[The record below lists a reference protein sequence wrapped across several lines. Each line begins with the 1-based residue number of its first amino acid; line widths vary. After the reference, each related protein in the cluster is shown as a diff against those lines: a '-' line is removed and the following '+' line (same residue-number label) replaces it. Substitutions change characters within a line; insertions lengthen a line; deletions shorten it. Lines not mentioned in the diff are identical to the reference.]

1 LRPRQRRD
9 DTAVVSER
17 PASDRVRVRRQPE
30 RGLYDRASIDAILDA
45 GLIAH
50 VAFLEGEQPICIP
63 TLYAR
68 LGDQV
73 YIHGSRAS
81 RTLRALAAG
90 AEACLTVTLV
100 DGLVLARSVFEH
112 SANYRSAVLLGSFRR
127 IEGEQERLAA
137 YEAFTERLLPGR
149 WREARPP
156 SPQELKATDILAMRI
171 DEASAKARS
180 GPPSDDASDD
190 AALDVWAGVLPL
202 RTAFGEPQSSP
213 GLRDGIPLPRSV
225 ERLLDSEAE
234 TA

>member
-1 LRPRQRRD
+1 MRAAWLRN
-9 DTAVVSER
+9 DTAAMNQR

-30 RGLYDRASIDAILDA
+30 RGLYDRASIDAVLDA

-50 VAFLEGEQPICIP
+50 VAFLDGDQPICIP

-68 LGDQV
+68 VGDRV

-112 SANYRSAVLLGSFRR
+112 SANYRSAVLIGSFRR
-127 IEGEQERLAA
+127 IEGEQERHDA
-137 YEAFTERLLPGR
+137 YEAFVEKLLPGR
-149 WREARPP
+149 WNEVRAPNV
-156 SPQELKATDILAMRI
+156 QELKATEILAI
-171 DEASAKARS
+171 PIGEASVKARS
-180 GPPSDDASDD
+180 GPPSDDDSDD

-202 RTAFGEPQSSP
+202 RTAFGGPQSSP

-225 ERLLDSEAE
+225 ERLLDSDAE
-234 TA
+234 SA

>member
-1 LRPRQRRD
+1 LRQKLPRD
-9 DTAVVSER
+9 DTAGVSER

-50 VAFLEGEQPICIP
+50 VAFLAGDQPFCLP

-90 AEACLTVTLV
+90 TEACLTVTLV

-127 IEGEQERLAA
+127 IEGEQERLSA

-156 SPQELKATDILAMRI
+156 TPQELKATQILAMRI

-202 RTAFGEPQSSP
+202 RTAFGEPESSP
-213 GLRDGIPLPRSV
+213 GLRDGIPLPGSV
-225 ERLLDSEAE
+225 ERLLDSDAE
-234 TA
+234 SA